1 MFHVVSI
8 YVTILYGGNMKK
20 YIFILLLT
28 FIVLANASAQ
38 NAAEISFNFTRQSGS
53 ASNQYAIWIED
64 AKGQLIKTLYVVRW
78 TSNGGYKTRP
88 TSIPMWV
95 KKSDVA
101 NLSKAQLDV
110 ISGATP
116 RTGALTYTWD
126 GTDNKG
132 AAVPAGD
139 YILVLEGTLRWENM
153 VYYRA
158 PIALGKGAAAAQV
171 SAEYVSGDRDTTAER
186 AMFSDV
192 KVRVLR

>member
-1 MFHVVSI
+1 
-8 YVTILYGGNMKK
+8 MKK

-28 FIVLANASAQ
+28 FIILANAAAQ
-38 NAAEISFNFTRQSGS
+38 QANASEISFNFTRQSGS

-64 AKGQLIKTLYVVRW
+64 AKGQLVKTLYVVRW
-78 TSNGGYKTRP
+78 TANGGYKTRP

-101 NLSKAQLDV
+101 NISKAQLDV
-110 ISGATP
+110 ISSATP

-126 GTDNKG
+126 GTDSKG

-139 YILVLEGTLRWENM
+139 YILVLEGTLRWENQ

-158 PIALGKGAAAAQV
+158 PIALGKGAASAQV
-171 SAEYVSGDRDTTAER
+171 NVEYVSGDRDTTAER

>member
-1 MFHVVSI
+1 
-8 YVTILYGGNMKK
+8 MKK

-28 FIVLANASAQ
+28 FIVLTNAAAQSAAAT
-38 NAAEISFNFTRQSGS
+38 NAAEISFVFTRQSGS

-64 AKGQLIKTLYVVRW
+64 AKGQLIKTLYAVRW
-78 TSNGGYKTRP
+78 TANGGFKTRP

-110 ISGATP
+110 ISSATP

-126 GTDNKG
+126 GTDSKG
-132 AAVPAGD
+132 AAVSAGD
-139 YILVLEGTLRWENM
+139 YVLVLEGTLRWENQ

-158 PIALGKGAAAAQV
+158 PIALGKGAATANV
-171 SAEYVSGDRDTTAER
+171 SVEYISGDRDTSAER
-186 AMFSDV
+186 SMFSDV
-192 KVRVLR
+192 KVRTLR

>member
-1 MFHVVSI
+1 
-8 YVTILYGGNMKK
+8 MKK

-64 AKGQLIKTLYVVRW
+64 AKGQLVKTLYVVRW

>member
-1 MFHVVSI
+1 
-8 YVTILYGGNMKK
+8 MKK

-28 FIVLANASAQ
+28 FIVLANAAAQ
-38 NAAEISFNFTRQSGS
+38 QASAAEISFNFTRQSGS

-64 AKGQLIKTLYVVRW
+64 AKGQLVKTLYVVRW
-78 TSNGGYKTRP
+78 TANGGFKTRP

-101 NLSKAQLDV
+101 NISKAQLDV
-110 ISGATP
+110 ISSATP

-126 GTDNKG
+126 GTDSKG

-139 YILVLEGTLRWENM
+139 YILILEGTLRWENQ

-158 PIALGKGAAAAQV
+158 PIALGKGAASAQV
-171 SAEYVSGDRDTTAER
+171 SVEYVSGDRDTTAER
-186 AMFSDV
+186 VMFSDV